1 MLHRLI
7 LHCGLEGA
15 EERGY
20 FGVGGE
26 DLEDG
31 LVVLVEEGEDV
42 GHVGV
47 FPEPVG
53 WFHLTGHL
61 SVGKHTP
68 GQLPAPS
75 VALHNILRIE
85 LTPG

>member
-1 MLHRLI
+1 MLHRFV

-31 LVVLVEEGEDV
+31 LVVLIEEGKDV
-42 GHVGV
+42 WHIGV

-53 WFHLTGHL
+53 RLHLTGHL
-61 SVGKHTP
+61 GVGIHAP
-68 GQLPAPS
+68 GQRRAPR
-75 VALHNILRIE
+75 VALHTLLCIE
-85 LTPG
+85 LSPA